1 MSDKMRRYRARRAAG
16 KVVLS
21 VEVDDVDLAERWV
34 EAGFLSR
41 RLADDRQALKE
52 AAERYLAGARAGRAR
67 KVISALPGLAKR
79 MWRERHME
87 QPNNPPH
94 IVPMRRRA

>member
-21 VEVDDVDLAERWV
+21 VEVDDVDLAERLV

-41 RLADDRQALKE
+41 GLADDRQALKE
-52 AAERYLAGARAGRAR
+52 AAERYLAGARAAE
-67 KVISALPGLAKR
+67 
-79 MWRERHME
+79 REGDQRPSWPC
-87 QPNNPPH
+87 QAD
-94 IVPMRRRA
+94 VA